1 MNPANWSFKKIVAAI
16 LFGAII
22 FVFAMFGVNTSQV
35 SELGGSAAIVE
46 GTPISIAAFR
56 ERLNQ
61 LEMQY
66 KWMAEMGGEVGRKRF
81 AQQIRME
88 AMRSLV
94 EEEVLSQA
102 AKKQGVYVPD
112 AELTEQIVRLPF
124 LQENGQFKRELYDN
138 FLKYRN
144 MRAEDFETEIR
155 KSSTRAKLMG
165 VVQGAFWP
173 TPQEAQQFVKDRE
186 YQYKIRVVDASQ
198 LSLSSDKVSHAEVQS
213 FLSNPD
219 NQKKVEAYYN
229 SHATEFAEPEKV
241 RARHILIK
249 VDESRT
255 DADAKKAV
263 ETIKINATKENF
275 AVLATKNS
283 EDGGT
288 KAKGGD
294 LEYFAQGQMVDAFD
308 KAAFN
313 LKTGEISEP
322 IKTEFGYHLIL
333 VEDKKPAKKMDL
345 AEAQPVIARK
355 MIAEKA
361 LDEALARKN
370 MNYVEQIVK
379 AKNLKWEDM
388 GPFDLAQGPN
398 RLGTAANLLSYLSS
412 NTSTGLVPFV
422 VADGTRRYVVD
433 VSSRE
438 KAKNYEKPDMSF
450 VGQQVAAEKLQT
462 NLGEWLE
469 QQSKSSKIQQN
480 TRLLQ

>member
-22 FVFAMFGVNTSQV
+22 FVFALMGVNNSQM
-35 SELGGSAAIVE
+35 SDLGGSAAIVE

-56 ERLNQ
+56 ERLSQ

-66 KWMAEMGGEVGRKRF
+66 KWMADMGGEAGKKRF

-102 AKKQGVYVPD
+102 ARKQGVYIPD
-112 AELTEQIVRLPF
+112 AELSEQITKLPF
-124 LQENGQFKRELYDN
+124 LQENGVFKRERYDQ

-155 KSSTRAKLMG
+155 KSSARAKLMG

-173 TPQEAQQFVKDRE
+173 TQSEAEQFVKDRE
-186 YQYKIRVVDASQ
+186 YQYKIRVVDANQLTPAADKISQ
-198 LSLSSDKVSHAEVQS
+198 AEVQN
-213 FLSNPD
+213 FLGSTD

-229 SHATEFAEPEKV
+229 SHATEFAEPEQV

-249 VDESRT
+249 VDEKRT
-255 DADAKKAV
+255 DADAKKAI
-263 ETIKINATKENF
+263 EALRANATKDNF
-275 AVLATKNS
+275 ATLAMQNS
-283 EDGGT
+283 EDDGT
-288 KAKGGD
+288 KTQGGD
-294 LEYFAQGQMVDAFD
+294 LNYFARGQMVDAFD
-308 KAAFN
+308 KVAFD
-313 LKTGEISEP
+313 LKTGEISAP
-322 IKTEFGYHLIL
+322 LKTEFGYHLII

-345 AEAQPVIARK
+345 KEAEPRIARK
-355 MIAEKA
+355 MIAEKSLA
-361 LDEALARKN
+361 EALSRKN
-370 MNYVEQIVK
+370 LNYVEQMVK

-388 GPFDLAQGPN
+388 GPFDLAQGPA

-412 NTSTGLVPFV
+412 NSGTGLVPFV
-422 VADGTRRYVVD
+422 VNDGSRRFVVD
-433 VSSRE
+433 VRSRE
-438 KAKNYEKPDMSF
+438 KAKNFEKPDMSF
-450 VGQQVAAEKLQT
+450 VGQQVATEKLQT

-469 QQSKSSKIQQN
+469 QQSKSAKIQQN